1 VTGSGLIYLRYE
13 VLRTWRNRR
22 FLLFSL
28 VFPLILFLVVAGA
41 NRHNVVE
48 GVSFPLYYMTG
59 MIAWGSMV
67 AVISSGARIAAER
80 QVGWTRQLRV
90 TPLPTWSYFAA
101 KIFCGYMMALLSIV
115 VLFIAGSSTG
125 VHLKASQWLVM
136 VGLLLVGLIP
146 FSVMGI
152 MFGHLL
158 KIDSLGPAIGG
169 VTSLF
174 ALFGGAY
181 GPLLNSGVLFK
192 IVKVLPSYWLV
203 QSGKTA
209 LHGGGWPLEA
219 WIVIAVW
226 SLILSALAV
235 RVYQRDTKRV

>member
-1 VTGSGLIYLRYE
+1 MTELTYLRYE

-22 FLLFSL
+22 FMLFSL
-28 VFPLILFLVVAGA
+28 VFPLVLFLAVAGPHK
-41 NRHNVVE
+41 NLKIEH
-48 GVSFPLYYMTG
+48 VSFPLYYMTG

-80 QVGWTRQLRV
+80 SVGWTRQLRV
-90 TPLPTWSYFAA
+90 TPLPTWSYFNA
-101 KIFCGYMMALLSIV
+101 KVVCGYMMALLSIA
-115 VLFIAGSSTG
+115 VLIVAGTSVG
-125 VHLKASQWLVM
+125 VRLDATQWFVM

-146 FSVMGI
+146 FAVMGI

-174 ALFGGAY
+174 ALLGGSY
-181 GPLLNSGVLFK
+181 GPLITGGALFNV
-192 IVKVLPSYWLV
+192 VKLLPSYWLV
-203 QSGKTA
+203 QAGKTA
-209 LHGGGWPLEA
+209 LNGGGWPLEA
-219 WIVIAVW
+219 WIVIAAW

-235 RVYQRDTKRV
+235 RVYQHDTKRD

>member
-1 VTGSGLIYLRYE
+1 VTELTYLRYE

-28 VFPLILFLVVAGA
+28 AFPLILFLTVAGPHK
-41 NRHNVVE
+41 NITIQ
-48 GVSFPLYYMTG
+48 GISFPLYYMGG

-80 QVGWTRQLRV
+80 AVGWTRQLRI

-101 KIFCGYMMALLSIV
+101 KIFCGYMMAILSMV
-115 VLFIAGSSTG
+115 VLFAAGSFTG
-125 VHLKASQWLVM
+125 VRLDAVQWLTM
-136 VGLLLVGLIP
+136 SGLLLVGLIP

-158 KIDSLGPAIGG
+158 KLDSLGPAIGG

-174 ALFGGAY
+174 ALLGGAY
-181 GPLLNSGVLFK
+181 SPLVTSGFLFTL
-192 IVKVLPSYWLV
+192 VKFLPSYWLV
-203 QSGKTA
+203 QAGRTT
-209 LHGGGWPLEA
+209 LRGGGWPLEG
-219 WIVIAVW
+219 WLVIAVW
-226 SLILSALAV
+226 TLVLSVLAV
-235 RVYQRDTKRV
+235 RVYQRDTKRI